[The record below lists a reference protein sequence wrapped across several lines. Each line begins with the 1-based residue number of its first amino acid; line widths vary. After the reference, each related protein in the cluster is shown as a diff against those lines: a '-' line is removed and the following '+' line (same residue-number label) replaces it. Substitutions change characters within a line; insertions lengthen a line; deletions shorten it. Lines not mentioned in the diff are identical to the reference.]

1 MFCYCVG
8 GGGVLLPT
16 EPGLHRTSAQNACL
30 VRSSTPVSTIP
41 CLWRLFVLLIPVS
54 KLSARQGVAPTAYV
68 GLCAYVLHRY
78 KRFLSQHRCFFKRLI
93 SLERAPKHVV
103 AYQYPVPRCVD
114 L

>member
-78 KRFLSQHRCFFKRLI
+78 KRFLSQYRCFFRRFDIFRKSTETCC
-93 SLERAPKHVV
+93 SLSIPG
-103 AYQYPVPRCVD
+103 PPMC
-114 L
+114 

>member
-30 VRSSTPVSTIP
+30 VR
-41 CLWRLFVLLIPVS
+41 
-54 KLSARQGVAPTAYV
+54 QGVAPTAYV

-78 KRFLSQHRCFFKRLI
+78 KRFLSQYRCFFRRFDIFRKSTETCC
-93 SLERAPKHVV
+93 SLSIPG
-103 AYQYPVPRCVD
+103 PPMC
-114 L
+114 